1 MLVENNPY
9 PQDARVR
16 MEAGTLAAAGY
27 RVTVIA
33 PGRYGQPWHEL
44 VGGVRVYR
52 YPGPPERGGVVGYLL
67 EYGYSLAAACVL
79 ALFVFLS
86 DRFDVIHAHNPPDML
101 VLLAACYKPLGV
113 KFVFDQ
119 HDLSPEMYDVRFGGK
134 GSPAIRWLLILFEHI
149 SFRLA
154 DHVIAT
160 NQSYK
165 AVAMERGGLPDAR
178 VSVVRNGPDLRR
190 VRPVE
195 PDPALRA
202 KGAMILG
209 YVGQMGVH
217 DGIDYLLRA
226 IRHLVVDLRRTEA
239 YCVIIGG
246 GEMWEELRAMA
257 ASLGIERHIWF
268 TGRVSDDE
276 LVRYLSTA
284 DICLD
289 PDPLN
294 PFNDRSTMI
303 KMLEY
308 MALGKPIVAFDLTE
322 HRVSARGAALYAR
335 PNDELDFARRIA
347 ELMDD
352 PERRERMGALGRA
365 RVEQELAWDHSVPG
379 LLRVYQELLPLSC
392 DETAPSQ
399 R

>member
-1 MLVENNPY
+1 
-9 PQDARVR
+9 
-16 MEAGTLAAAGY
+16 
-27 RVTVIA
+27 
-33 PGRYGQPWHEL
+33 
-44 VGGVRVYR
+44 
-52 YPGPPERGGVVGYLL
+52 
-67 EYGYSLAAACVL
+67 
-79 ALFVFLS
+79 
-86 DRFDVIHAHNPPDML
+86 VIHAHNPPDML

-113 KFVFDQ
+113 QFVFDQ

-134 GSPAIRWLLILFEHI
+134 GSPAIRWLLSLFERL
-149 SFRLA
+149 SLRLA

-165 AVAMERGGLPDAR
+165 AVAMERGGLPDTR

-226 IRHLVVDLRRTEA
+226 IRHLVVDLRRAEA
-239 YCVIIGG
+239 YCVIIGS

-322 HRVSARGAALYAR
+322 HRVSAQGAALYAR

-352 PERRERMGALGRA
+352 PEQRERMGALGRA